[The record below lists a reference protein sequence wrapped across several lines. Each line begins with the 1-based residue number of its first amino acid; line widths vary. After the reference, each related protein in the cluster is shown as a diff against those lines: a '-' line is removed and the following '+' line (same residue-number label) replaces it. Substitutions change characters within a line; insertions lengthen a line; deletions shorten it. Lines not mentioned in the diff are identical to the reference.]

1 MSRGAPDHELRLWTV
16 MPPRRAAEAAKQGV
30 RLCQTLCSTQ
40 AERRHADVTPQQ
52 AQTLDSLLEARPPSS
67 LRGRTSVRLQAEE
80 AALKSA
86 QAALEQELVRVRS
99 EEARLREALA
109 QRDSAGSVVGAPPP

>member
-1 MSRGAPDHELRLWTV
+1 
-16 MPPRRAAEAAKQGV
+16 
-30 RLCQTLCSTQ
+30 
-40 AERRHADVTPQQ
+40 
-52 AQTLDSLLEARPPSS
+52 
-67 LRGRTSVRLQAEE
+67 VRLQAEE

-109 QRDSAGSVVGAPPP
+109 QRDSTLSVVGAAPS